1 MDFYMR
7 SLVYST
13 SRTSIIRMTKTNYIM
28 PQDSLL
34 YKALNVSIDLDHNG
48 QNSWFSSVR
57 HLCTILNLP
66 ADFVKLR
73 KCKFTQLLNSSLR
86 KSYLK
91 LWEKNFKTVMEGKLR
106 TYCKIKTSFGSEKY
120 LHIINNFTL
129 RRALAK
135 LRIFTHRLKTET
147 GRYLKLE
154 VSKRLCNKCDLNK
167 IEDEIHFLL
176 ECPSTSTDRQVLID
190 MINNNCNNFQ
200 YLNLSDNFFYH
211 T

>member
-1 MDFYMR
+1 
-7 SLVYST
+7 
-13 SRTSIIRMTKTNYIM
+13 M

-34 YKALNVSIDLDHNG
+34 YKALNLSKDLDHNG
-48 QNSWFSSVR
+48 QNSWFSNVR

-66 ADFVKLR
+66 ADFAKLR

-86 KSYLK
+86 KSCLK
-91 LWEKNFKTVMEGKLR
+91 LWEMNFKTVMEGKLR

-120 LHIINNFTL
+120 LFIINNFTL
-129 RRALAK
+129 KRAITK
-135 LRIFTHRLKTET
+135 LRISSHRLKIET

-154 VSKRLCNKCDLNK
+154 VNKRLCNKWDLNK
-167 IEDEIHFLL
+167 IEDEINVLL

-200 YLNLSDNFFYH
+200 YLNLSDNFFWLLNSESIDILKQLGYFLIK
-211 T
+211 TSFLIYM